1 MYLLWELY
9 EYTKYLI
16 TCLQY
21 HKKLIFSRSF
31 QKLNKSILGQQQR
44 EATDAGACQ
53 NNPRKRIGSQES
65 AQWSW
70 ALTTIVVRKCR
81 NKVVGRPREGN

>member
-31 QKLNKSILGQQQR
+31 QKLNKSILGQQRR
-44 EATDAGACQ
+44 EATDAGA
-53 NNPRKRIGSQES
+53 GL
-65 AQWSW
+65 
-70 ALTTIVVRKCR
+70 ALRS
-81 NKVVGRPREGN
+81 RPSGPGP